1 MYSLKSSR
9 LSTLTNANNS
19 LPSFQAA
26 FVLTLNVFKCASS
39 CNLINKQFYQL
50 LTWPFRILLISSQS
64 SFSDS
69 IHRSWLTTDEIYPWY
84 DHYVPLFFTFSWK
97 DMFWTANWFHMT
109 PYWWG
114 FTFNLYCFTWV
125 QSTKWSTP
133 EETCSHTLTI
143 GTYIGLTL
151 ICLEYNQHSYNGRIT
166 VFEN

>member
-1 MYSLKSSR
+1 MYSHKSSR

-64 SFSDS
+64 SFSAS
-69 IHRSWLTTDEIYPWY
+69 IHMSWLTPDEIYPWY

-114 FTFNLYCFTWV
+114 FTFNLYNVLREFNPQNGQHQKKHV
-125 QSTKWSTP
+125 
-133 EETCSHTLTI
+133 HTLWPL
-143 GTYIGLTL
+143 GHTL
-151 ICLEYNQHSYNGRIT
+151 DWH
-166 VFEN
+166 